1 MKLFNRIATFQLLTS
16 ALLAF
21 VSTQTL
27 AQSEVIRVQDYP
39 GLGNLMVRVAAA
51 KGFCEKNGIKCE
63 LKTIP
68 AAPLGIQTLMA
79 GDIDVAFGPAEVVI
93 QAANKG
99 ADLKIIGTAT
109 RDTIFFLMAGAHTET
124 PNAAKGYPAVMM
136 DLKGKKI
143 GVTARGSAAE
153 FQLVDMLKGAGL
165 QPSDVT
171 IIPVG
176 APNTAL
182 PAIANK
188 QIDALMLFS
197 PMDGFCAAMKVCR
210 VLVDPR
216 KGEGPQE
223 ILKLN
228 GAAGPMTVRAEYA
241 QKKSAALDSFA
252 KAMRESEAF
261 VQDPKNYDA
270 VLKVVNDTFKIDS
283 PAGAAAVDASLKAS
297 ISGVRFTADAKALQY
312 AADYLVATK
321 QMNASFDTKKI
332 LQQR

>member
-1 MKLFNRIATFQLLTS
+1 MKYSKQKNLFKFLSS
-16 ALLAF
+16 AFLAIF
-21 VSTQTL
+21 AS
-27 AQSEVIRVQDYP
+27 QSMANTELIRVQDYP

-93 QAANKG
+93 QAASKG
-99 ADLKIIGTAT
+99 ADLKVIGTAA

-124 PNAAKGYPAVMM
+124 PNAAKGYPAVMA

-165 QPSDVT
+165 QASDVT

-197 PMDGFCAAMKVCR
+197 PMDGFCASMKVCR
-210 VLVDPR
+210 ILVDPR
-216 KGEGPQE
+216 KGEGPAE

-228 GAAGPMTVRAEYA
+228 GAAGPMIVRADFA
-241 QKKSAALDSFA
+241 QKKSAALDAFA

-261 VQDPKNYDA
+261 IQDTKNYDA
-270 VLKVVNDTFKIDS
+270 VLKVVNDTFKIEG

-297 ISGVRFTADAKALQY
+297 LSGVRFTIDPKALQY
-312 AADYLVATK
+312 AADYLVLTK
-321 QMNASFDTKKI
+321 QMNANFDTKKI